1 MARRDRARAAVVAA
15 LALSVTLAAC
25 GGSPGTAAEKSGE
38 KSATPTSTPSPE
50 VSVPVVNKD
59 HAMPQPPKLIG
70 GNAQADIL
78 IYASKPLSTTM
89 VDRIAAIRDGGQKV
103 VTATEL
109 FSLASPSIQGQVY
122 KVAAVDPATYRR
134 FSSAGQEAAIWS
146 RLAAGEM
153 VVGDKQTATNVESQP
168 NFISIG
174 TGDDAATIHVG
185 AFAPQP
191 KLIDMVIN
199 EKWGDDLFG
208 VHDNALLI
216 STGGHT
222 PQSIREQVNAIVKGT
237 GASVQLLDKATEL
250 GLDPDAVQVA
260 VATGGTV
267 GAAIG
272 TYRYRVAGDQV
283 IPDSSWVASHLR
295 TETMPIVGPVTCNT
309 AMLLQLRAAL
319 NELKQRGLDKY
330 IHSTAGCFN
339 ARFIANTHALS
350 NHAFGLAIDFDA
362 ATNGRG
368 TRGTFPMSVVDVF
381 KRWGFAWGGDWKWTD
396 PMHFELVRI
405 MKVV

>member
-1 MARRDRARAAVVAA
+1 M
-15 LALSVTLAAC
+15 
-25 GGSPGTAAEKSGE
+25 
-38 KSATPTSTPSPE
+38 
-50 VSVPVVNKD
+50 PVVNED
-59 HAMPQPPKLIG
+59 HAMPQPPKLVG

-78 IYASKPLSTTM
+78 IYAAKPLSQEM
-89 VDRIAAIRDGGQKV
+89 VDKISAIRLGRDKA
-103 VTATEL
+103 VTATEF

-134 FSSAGQEAAIWS
+134 FSGAGQQAEVWS

-153 VVGDKQTATNVESQP
+153 VVGEKQTATDVEIQP

-199 EKWGDDLFG
+199 EKWGEDLFE

-222 PQSIREQVNAIVKGT
+222 PQSIRKQVNAIVKGT
-237 GASVQLLDKATEL
+237 GASVQMLDIATQL
-250 GLDPDAVQVA
+250 GLDPDAVQTA
-260 VATGGTV
+260 VATGGSV

-272 TYRYRVAGDQV
+272 TYHYRVVGDQV
-283 IPDSSWVASHLR
+283 IPDSSWVATHIR
-295 TETMPIVGPVTCNT
+295 TETMPIVGTVSCNT

-330 IHSTAGCFN
+330 IHQSSGCFN
-339 ARFIANTHALS
+339 ARFIANTRSLS
-350 NHAFGLAIDFDA
+350 NHAFGMAIDFDA
-362 ATNGRG
+362 PANGRG
-368 TRGTFPMSVVDVF
+368 TAGHIPPAVVDVF
-381 KRWGFAWGGDWKWTD
+381 KRWGFAWGGDWHWTD

>member
-1 MARRDRARAAVVAA
+1 MARRQHGRGALVAA
-15 LALSVTLAAC
+15 LALSLAVAAC
-25 GGSPGTAAEKSGE
+25 GGPSG
-38 KSATPTSTPSPE
+38 KAVQTQKPTATPKPQ
-50 VSVPVVNKD
+50 VSVPVVNAD
-59 HAMPQPPKLIG
+59 HAMPQPPKLVG

-78 IYASKPLSTTM
+78 IYAAKPLSTSM
-89 VDRIAAIRDGGQKV
+89 VKQIAAIRIGKEKA

-134 FSSAGQEAAIWS
+134 FSGAGQQAEVWS

-153 VVGDKQTATNVESQP
+153 VVGDKQTATNVETEP
-168 NFISIG
+168 NFIAIG
-174 TGDDAATIHVG
+174 TGDDAATVHVG

-191 KLIDMVIN
+191 PTIDMVVN
-199 EKWGDDLFG
+199 AKWGEDLFH

-222 PQSIREQVNAIVKGT
+222 PQAIRKQVNAIVKGT
-237 GASVQLLDKATEL
+237 GASVQLLDIATRR
-250 GLDPDAVQVA
+250 GLDPNAVQTA
-260 VATGGTV
+260 VATGGSV

-272 TYRYRVAGDQV
+272 TYHYRVVGDRV
-283 IPDSSWVASHLR
+283 IPDASWVASHIR
-295 TETMPIVGPVTCNT
+295 TETMPIVGAVSCNT

-319 NELKQRGLDKY
+319 NELVQRGLAKY
-330 IHSTAGCFN
+330 IHFSSGCFN
-339 ARFIANTHALS
+339 ARFIANTHSLS
-350 NHAFGLAIDFDA
+350 NHAFGMAIDFDA
-362 ATNGRG
+362 PTNGRG
-368 TRGTFPMSVVDVF
+368 TRGTFPLSVVNVF
-381 KRWGFAWGGDWKWTD
+381 KSWGFAWGGDWHWTD

>member
-1 MARRDRARAAVVAA
+1 MARRDRARAAVGAA
-15 LALSVTLAAC
+15 LALSVSLAAC
-25 GGSPGTAAEKSGE
+25 GGPSGKAAEKTPTPT
-38 KSATPTSTPSPE
+38 ATPKPQ
-50 VSVPVVNKD
+50 VSVPVVNED
-59 HAMPQPPKLIG
+59 HAMPQPPKLVG

-78 IYASKPLSTTM
+78 IYAAKPLSTSM
-89 VDRIAAIRDGGQKV
+89 VKKIQAIKV
-103 VTATEL
+103 GKEKAVAATEL

-122 KVAAVDPATYRR
+122 KVAAVDPASYRR
-134 FSSAGQEAAIWS
+134 FSSAGQQAEIWS

-153 VVGDKQTATNVESQP
+153 VVKSQAMASNIESEP

-174 TGDDAATIHVG
+174 TGDDAATVHVG

-191 KLIDMVIN
+191 ELIDLVVN
-199 EKWGDDLFG
+199 DKWGEDLFE

-222 PQSIREQVNAIVKGT
+222 PQSIKKQVTAIVKGT
-237 GASVQLLDKATEL
+237 GASVQMLDIATQL
-250 GLDPDAVQVA
+250 GLDPNAVQTA
-260 VATGGTV
+260 VATGGSV

-272 TYRYRVAGDQV
+272 TYHYRVVGDRV
-283 IPDSSWVASHLR
+283 IPDSSWVASHIR
-295 TETMPIVGPVTCNT
+295 TETMPIVGPVSCNT

-319 NELKQRGLDKY
+319 NELVQRGLDKY
-330 IHSTAGCFN
+330 IHTTAGCFN
-339 ARFIANTHALS
+339 ARFIANTRSLS
-350 NHAFGLAIDFDA
+350 NHAFGMAIDFDA
-362 ATNGRG
+362 AQNGRG
-368 TRGTFPMSVVDVF
+368 TSGQIPPAVVDVF